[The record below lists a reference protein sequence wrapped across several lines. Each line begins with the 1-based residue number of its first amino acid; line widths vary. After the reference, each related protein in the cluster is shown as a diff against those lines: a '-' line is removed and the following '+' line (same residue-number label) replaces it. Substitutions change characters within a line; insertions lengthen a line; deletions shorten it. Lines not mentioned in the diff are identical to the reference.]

1 VNIDSMFLLMQEL
14 APMQLR
20 FIDGAICSRLTPLSN
35 SQRPVALA

>member
-20 FIDGAICSRLTPLSN
+20 SIEGAICSRLSPLAN
-35 SQRPVALA
+35 SQRSVALA